1 MYQAGRARRHP
12 DASRLSSISKEQ
24 PMSSIGKTRGLAR
37 LADADGHFRM
47 VALDQRPPMFDAI
60 AQARGISR
68 DQVCYADVIAAKR
81 LLVEALAPHCSSMLF
96 DPNFAVPAAIDLL
109 PASCGLIMTLEE
121 HRVEETAAGR
131 KSRVIDNWSVA
142 KIRAMG
148 GDAVKVLAWYRPDA
162 DAAVNEHQKRFVRE
176 IGEQCRRNDIP
187 YVLELLVYP
196 FLGSAGHTA
205 DYVES
210 PGKLPALVIE
220 SVREFAKPEY
230 GVDLL
235 KLESP
240 LAANSLP
247 PRDGS
252 AASKAAQAEFDAVG
266 DICRQHDIPW
276 VLLSGGADRDKFER
290 VLAYAFAAGAGGFL
304 AGRTI
309 WLNAVRSHFP
319 DLAAVA
325 GALQQ
330 EGVQVLDSLS
340 ALTKAKAVAWSAHY
354 PSFAAIKAEGDFARA
369 YEAS

>member
-1 MYQAGRARRHP
+1 MRT
-12 DASRLSSISKEQ
+12 
-24 PMSSIGKTRGLAR
+24 IGKTRGLAR

-47 VALDQRPPMFDAI
+47 VALDQRPPMFEAI
-60 AQARGISR
+60 AQAKKITR
-68 DQVCYADVIAAKR
+68 DQVSYADVTAAKR
-81 LLVEALAPHCSSMLF
+81 LLVDALAPHCSSMLF

-109 PASCGLIMTLEE
+109 PARCGLIMTLEE
-121 HRVEETAAGR
+121 HRVEETAGGR

-162 DAAVNEHQKRFVRE
+162 EPAVVAHQKRFVRE
-176 IGEQCRRNDIP
+176 IGEECSRNDIP

-196 FLGSAGHTA
+196 FLGSANHTA

-220 SVREFAKPEY
+220 SVREFARPEY

-247 PRDGS
+247 PRESGKP
-252 AASKAAQAEFDAVG
+252 AAAAQAEFDAVG
-266 DICRQHDIPW
+266 DICREHRLPW
-276 VLLSGGADRDKFER
+276 VLLSGGAAPDKFER
-290 VLAYAFAAGAGGFL
+290 VLQYAYAAGAGGFL

-319 DLAAVA
+319 DLNAVA
-325 GALQQ
+325 AELRS
-330 EGVQVLDSLS
+330 ESVRILDRLS
-340 ALTKAKAVAWSAHY
+340 GLTKSEASSWTASY
-354 PSFAAIKAEGDFARA
+354 PKFDHVKEEGDFARA
-369 YEAS
+369 Y

>member
-1 MYQAGRARRHP
+1 MRT
-12 DASRLSSISKEQ
+12 
-24 PMSSIGKTRGLAR
+24 IGKARGLAR
-37 LADADGHFRM
+37 LADSGGHFRM
-47 VALDQRPPMFDAI
+47 VALDQRPPMFEAI
-60 AQARGISR
+60 AEARKITR
-68 DQVCYADVIAAKR
+68 DQVTYADVTAAKR

-109 PASCGLIMTLEE
+109 PAYCGLIMTLEE
-121 HRVEETAAGR
+121 HRVEETPGGR

-162 DAAVNEHQKRFVRE
+162 DAAVIEHQKRFVRE
-176 IGEQCRRNDIP
+176 IGDECRGNDIA

-196 FLGSAGHTA
+196 FLGSANHTA

-240 LAANSLP
+240 LAANTLP
-247 PRDGS
+247 HRDSG
-252 AASKAAQAEFDAVG
+252 ATATAAQTAFDAVG
-266 DICRQHDIPW
+266 EICDEFGIPW
-276 VLLSGGADRDKFER
+276 VLLSGGAAHDKFER
-290 VLAYAFAAGAGGFL
+290 VLEYAYAAGAGGFL

-309 WLNAVRSHFP
+309 WLDAVRTHFP
-319 DLAAVA
+319 DLAAVSA
-325 GALQQ
+325 ALNK
-330 EGVQVLDSLS
+330 ESVAILNSLS
-340 ALTKAKAVAWSAHY
+340 RLTKARAHSWQ
-354 PSFAAIKAEGDFARA
+354 PRFPAFDHVRQEGDFARA
-369 YEAS
+369 Y

>member
-1 MYQAGRARRHP
+1 
-12 DASRLSSISKEQ
+12 
-24 PMSSIGKTRGLAR
+24 MSTIGKTRGLAR

-47 VALDQRPPMFDAI
+47 VALDQRPPMFEAI
-60 AQARGISR
+60 AQARKIPK
-68 DQVCYADVIAAKR
+68 DQVVYADVTAAKR
-81 LLVEALAPHCSSMLF
+81 LLVQALAPHCSSMLF

-109 PASCGLIMTLEE
+109 PARCGLIMTLEE
-121 HRVEETAAGR
+121 HRVEETAGGR
-131 KSRVIDNWSVA
+131 KSRAIDNWSVG

-162 DAAVNEHQKRFVRE
+162 EPAINAHQKNFVRE
-176 IGEQCRRNDIP
+176 IGEECRRHDIP

-210 PGKLPALVIE
+210 PGKLPSLVID
-220 SVREFAKPEY
+220 SVREFARPEY

-247 PRDGS
+247 PRDGG
-252 AASKAAQAEFDAVG
+252 AAARTAQQEFDAVG
-266 DICRQHDIPW
+266 EICAQHGIPW

-290 VLAYAFAAGAGGFL
+290 VLDYAYAAGAGGFL

-309 WLNAVRSHFP
+309 WLNAVRAHFP
-319 DLAAVA
+319 DTKAVA
-325 GALQQ
+325 QALQQ
-330 EGVQVLDSLS
+330 DGVQILDSLS
-340 ALTKAKAVAWSAHY
+340 ALTKAKAPPWTAHF
-354 PSFAAIKAEGDFARA
+354 PAFEQVKAEGDFAQS
-369 YEAS
+369 Y

>member
-1 MYQAGRARRHP
+1 M
-12 DASRLSSISKEQ
+12 KT
-24 PMSSIGKTRGLAR
+24 IGKTRGLAR
-37 LADADGHFRM
+37 LADTDGNFRM

-60 AQARGISR
+60 AQAKKITR
-68 DQVCYADVIAAKR
+68 DQVTYADVAAAKR

-109 PASCGLIMTLEE
+109 PARCGLIMTLEE
-121 HRVEETAAGR
+121 HRVEEAPGGR

-162 DAAVNEHQKRFVRE
+162 DAAVNAHQQRFVRE
-176 IGEQCRRNDIP
+176 IGEECERNDIP

-196 FLGSAGHTA
+196 FLGSANHTA

-210 PGKLPALVIE
+210 PGKLPSLVIE
-220 SVREFAKPEY
+220 SVHEFAKPEY

-240 LAANSLP
+240 LAANGLS

-252 AASKAAQAEFDAVG
+252 AAARAAQREFDAVG
-266 DICRQHDIPW
+266 DICTEHGIPW
-276 VLLSGGADRDKFER
+276 VLLSGGAAHDKFER
-290 VLAYAFAAGAGGFL
+290 VLEYAYAAGAGGFL

-309 WLNAVRSHFP
+309 WLDAVRKHFP
-319 DLAAVA
+319 DLAAVSA
-325 GALQQ
+325 ALKK
-330 EGVQVLDSLS
+330 ESVTVLNSLS
-340 ALTKAKAVAWSAHY
+340 KLTMQQARSWQPCFPKFDYVHN
-354 PSFAAIKAEGDFARA
+354 EGDFARA
-369 YEAS
+369 YSRLAGCGLRETSQ

>member
-1 MYQAGRARRHP
+1 MRT
-12 DASRLSSISKEQ
+12 
-24 PMSSIGKTRGLAR
+24 IGKTRGLAR
-37 LADADGHFRM
+37 LADMDGHFRM

-60 AQARGISR
+60 AQARKITR
-68 DQVCYADVIAAKR
+68 DQVTYADVTAAKR

-109 PASCGLIMTLEE
+109 PAHCGLIMTLEE
-121 HRVEETAAGR
+121 HRVEETTGGR

-162 DAAVNEHQKRFVRE
+162 DPTINAHQQRFVRE
-176 IGEQCRRNDIP
+176 IGEECRRNDVA

-196 FLGSAGHTA
+196 FLGGANHTA

-210 PGKLPALVIE
+210 PGKLPSLVIE

-240 LAANSLP
+240 LAANGLP
-247 PRDGS
+247 GRDGS
-252 AASKAAQAEFDAVG
+252 AAAIAAQAEFDAIG
-266 DICRQHDIPW
+266 AICREHGIPW
-276 VLLSGGADRDKFER
+276 VLLSGGAAHDRFER
-290 VLAYAFAAGAGGFL
+290 VLEYAYAAGAGGFL

-309 WLNAVRSHFP
+309 WLDAVRTHFP
-319 DLAAVA
+319 DLAAVSS
-325 GALQQ
+325 ALKKDS
-330 EGVQVLDSLS
+330 VAILNSLS
-340 ALTKAKAVAWSAHY
+340 GLTKDSAQSWQPHF
-354 PSFAAIKAEGDFARA
+354 PKFDHIRQEGDFTRA
-369 YEAS
+369 YSG